1 MLGYDSYTGRKI
13 YGLEIIE
20 TIFTS
25 YGKPYSLYKQRGTE
39 KYYMD
44 ASEGFSEVKGIHT
57 VKEEEA
63 LEIFHSWIKS
73 INSMQE
79 E

>member
-1 MLGYDSYTGRKI
+1 MIGYDFYTGRKL

-20 TIFTS
+20 TLFTS
-25 YGKPYSLYKQRGTE
+25 YGEPYSLYKQRGSG

-44 ASEGFSEVKGIHT
+44 AFGGCSTVKELHT

-63 LEIFHSWIKS
+63 LEIFHSWIKT
-73 INSMQE
+73 INSIQE
-79 E
+79 

>member
-1 MLGYDSYTGRKI
+1 
-13 YGLEIIE
+13 
-20 TIFTS
+20 
-25 YGKPYSLYKQRGTE
+25 
-39 KYYMD
+39 MD

>member
-1 MLGYDSYTGRKI
+1 MLGYEVYTGKPI

-25 YGKPYSLYKQRGTE
+25 YGEPYALYKQRGTE

-44 ASEGFSEVKGIHT
+44 VSEGFSEVKEIYT
-57 VKEEEA
+57 VNETEA
-63 LEIFHSWIKS
+63 LEIFHSCIKT
-73 INSMQE
+73 INSIQE
-79 E
+79 

>member
-1 MLGYDSYTGRKI
+1 MLGYDFHTGRKI

-20 TIFTS
+20 TIFTT
-25 YGKPYSLYKQRGTE
+25 YGEPYSLYKQRGSG

-44 ASEGFSEVKGIHT
+44 ASEGFSEVKEIHT

-63 LEIFHSWIKS
+63 LEMFHSWIKV

-79 E
+79 

>member
-1 MLGYDSYTGRKI
+1 MLGYDFYTGRKI

-20 TIFTS
+20 TIFTT
-25 YGKPYSLYKQRGTE
+25 YGEPYSLYKQRGSG

-44 ASEGFSEVKGIHT
+44 ASEGFSEVKEVQT

-63 LEIFHSWIKS
+63 LEMFHSRIKV

-79 E
+79 